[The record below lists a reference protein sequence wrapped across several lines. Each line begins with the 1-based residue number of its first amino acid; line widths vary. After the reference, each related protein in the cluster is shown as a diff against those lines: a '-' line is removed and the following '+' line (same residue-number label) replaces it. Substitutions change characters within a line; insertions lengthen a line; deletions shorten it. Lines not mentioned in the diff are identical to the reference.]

1 MFFEIN
7 KTLFIYLNSL
17 ADSDLSKNIV
27 FLFADSPIFFIPIF
41 LIIAWIYYRKQN
53 DKKNILLYIFYSTIL
68 WISFSL
74 LIQHFIQIDRPEIYI
89 QNAWNL
95 LLKHIP
101 DASFPSDHATIS
113 TAFVTSLFYTNYK
126 KIWYIFLPFIII
138 MDVSRII
145 AWVHWPFD
153 IVAWIIVW
161 ILSSFLIFKYINK
174 LDFVRKINT
183 IIIKLLSYI
192 KL

>member
-17 ADSDLSKNIV
+17 ADSEVSKSIV

-41 LIIAWIYYRKQN
+41 LLISWLCFRK
-53 DKKNILLYIFYSTIL
+53 DKISKNNLLYIFYSTVF
-68 WISFSL
+68 WISISL
-74 LIQHFIQIDRPEIYI
+74 LIQNFIQIDRPEIYI
-89 QNAWNL
+89 ENAWNL

-101 DASFPSDHATIS
+101 DASFPSDHATVS
-113 TAFVTSLFYTNYK
+113 AAFITSLFYTGYK
-126 KIWYIFLPFIII
+126 KIWYIFLPFVIL
-138 MDVSRII
+138 MDISRVI

-153 IVAWIIVW
+153 IIAWIIVW
-161 ILSSFLIFKYINK
+161 VFSSYIVFKYINK
-174 LDFVRKINT
+174 LDFIKKIN
-183 IIIKLLSYI
+183 IMILKLLTYI